1 MSAASLSAWARRQAQ
16 LTFLASGTEFRLGR
30 AEDCPL
36 PPAELAAITGD
47 EPWVRDCL
55 DDGLTARVYRIRL
68 DGRDWALKVARR
80 PCRVQNPDGQTSFLN
95 ELQRRRDFARLMRT
109 PEQAERLAGIVPTQY
124 ASLQQ
129 GIILSPWVEGRRIE
143 RWDERQLTEL
153 FDLLIALLLAGLF
166 EWDLAAGNTLDD
178 GRIRLFDFG
187 YLYPFDPL
195 RQYNS
200 DGLASPGF
208 HVAERFETRQLFA
221 CLLRLERESEA
232 QALADFEL
240 EKRIAL
246 DAYQRL
252 QQELAARGASQG
264 VLDWLDDIMRRWRA
278 ALTGNLGA
286 LYLQEAWRSH
296 WLDVKD
302 DLSGQSC
309 TPLTLQRLAW
319 LRDKATTQHAELL
332 AGGALAN
339 ERRPDREAL
348 LDDLR
353 QAEAQAIRWQLRDTR
368 SAEGV

>member
-95 ELQRRRDFARLMRT
+95 ELQRRRDLARLMRT

-153 FDLLIALLLAGLF
+153 FDLLVALLLAGLF

-221 CLLRLERESEA
+221 CLLRLERESET
-232 QALADFEL
+232 QALADFAL

-246 DAYQRL
+246 EAYERL
-252 QQELAARGASQG
+252 QRELLTRGANQS
-264 VLDWLDDIMRRWRA
+264 VLDWLSALMRQWRN
-278 ALTGNLGA
+278 ALAGDLGG

-319 LRDKATTQHAELL
+319 LRAAVTTQYAELL
-332 AGGALAN
+332 ASGALAN
-339 ERRPDREAL
+339 ERQPDREAL
-348 LDDLR
+348 LDDLH
-353 QAEAQAIRWQLRDTR
+353 QAEAQAIRWQLADAR
-368 SAEGV
+368 SAEN

>member
-1 MSAASLSAWARRQAQ
+1 MSAASLTAAARRQAQ
-16 LTFLASGTEFRLGR
+16 LAFLASGTEFRLGR

-36 PPAELAAITGD
+36 PPAELAAVTGN
-47 EPWVRDCL
+47 EPWVRACL
-55 DDGLTARVYRIRL
+55 DEGLTARVYRVQL
-68 DGRDWALKVARR
+68 AGRDWALKVARR

-95 ELQRRRDFARLMRT
+95 ELQRRRDLARLMRA
-109 PEQAERLAGIVPTQY
+109 PQQAGCLAGIVPTQY

-129 GIILSPWVEGRRIE
+129 GIVLSPWIDGRRIE
-143 RWDERQLTEL
+143 RWDEHQLLGLFEL
-153 FDLLIALLLAGLF
+153 LVTLLLGGLF

-208 HVAERFETRQLFA
+208 HAAERFETRQLFA
-221 CLLRLERESEA
+221 CLLRLEHVSETS
-232 QALADFEL
+232 ALADFEL

-246 DAYQRL
+246 DAYERL
-252 QQELAARGASQG
+252 QRELAARGANQS
-264 VLDWLDDIMRRWRA
+264 VLDWLAVLMRQWRN
-278 ALTGNLGA
+278 ALAGDLGG

-332 AGGALAN
+332 ASGALAN
-339 ERRPDREAL
+339 ERHPDREAL
-348 LDDLR
+348 LNDLR
-353 QAEAQAIRWQLRDTR
+353 LAQAQAVGWQLGDMQST
-368 SAEGV
+368 EGQ

>member
-1 MSAASLSAWARRQAQ
+1 MSAASLTAAARRQAQ
-16 LTFLASGTEFRLGR
+16 LAFLASGTEFRLGR

-36 PPAELAAITGD
+36 PPEQLAAVRGD
-47 EPWVRDCL
+47 EPWVRACL
-55 DDGLTARVYRIRL
+55 DDGLTARVYRVEL
-68 DGRDWALKVARR
+68 AGHDWALKVARR

-95 ELQRRRDFARLMRT
+95 ELQRRRDLARLMRT

-129 GIILSPWVEGRRIE
+129 GIVLSPWVEGQRIE
-143 RWDERQLTEL
+143 RWNERQLVEL

-166 EWDLAAGNTLDD
+166 EWDLAPGNTLDD

-208 HVAERFETRQLFA
+208 HPAERFETRQLFA
-221 CLLRLERESEA
+221 CLLRMEQQSETW
-232 QALADFEL
+232 ALADFEL

-252 QQELAARGASQG
+252 HRELTGRGASET
-264 VLDWLDDIMRRWRA
+264 VLDWLSGLMRRWRN
-278 ALTGNLGA
+278 ALAGDLGG

-319 LRDKATTQHAELL
+319 LRDKATTQHADLL
-332 AGGALAN
+332 ASGALAN
-339 ERRPDREAL
+339 ERQPDREAL
-348 LDDLR
+348 LNDLR
-353 QAEAQAIRWQLRDTR
+353 LAEAQAVGWQLGDMQ
-368 SAEGV
+368 SAEG

>member
-1 MSAASLSAWARRQAQ
+1 MSAASLTAAARRQAQ
-16 LTFLASGTEFRLGR
+16 LAFLASGTEFRLGR

-36 PPAELAAITGD
+36 PPAELAAVTGN

-55 DDGLTARVYRIRL
+55 DDGLTARVYRVQL

-95 ELQRRRDFARLMRT
+95 ELQRRRDLARLMRT

-129 GIILSPWVEGRRIE
+129 GIVLSPWVEGQRIE
-143 RWDERQLTEL
+143 RWDERQLVEL

-166 EWDLAAGNTLDD
+166 EWDLAPGNTLDD

-195 RQYNS
+195 RHYNS

-208 HVAERFETRQLFA
+208 HPAERFETRQLFA
-221 CLLRLERESEA
+221 CLLRMEQESETW
-232 QALADFEL
+232 ALANFEL

-252 QQELAARGASQG
+252 HRELAARGASQG
-264 VLDWLDDIMRRWRA
+264 VLDWLSGLMRRWRK
-278 ALTGNLGA
+278 ALAGDLGG

-319 LRDKATTQHAELL
+319 LRAKATAQHVDLL
-332 AGGALAN
+332 TSGALAN
-339 ERRPDREAL
+339 ERQPDREAL
-348 LDDLR
+348 LNDLR
-353 QAEAQAIRWQLRDTR
+353 LAEAQAVGWQLGDMQ
-368 SAEGV
+368 SAEG

>member
-1 MSAASLSAWARRQAQ
+1 MSAASLTAAARRQAQ
-16 LTFLASGTEFRLGR
+16 LAFLASGTEFRLGR

-36 PPAELAAITGD
+36 PPAELAAVTGD

-55 DDGLTARVYRIRL
+55 DEGLTARVYRVQL
-68 DGRDWALKVARR
+68 DGRNWALKVARR

-95 ELQRRRDFARLMRT
+95 ELQRRRDLARLMRT
-109 PEQAERLAGIVPTQY
+109 PEQAGCLAGIVPTQY

-129 GIILSPWVEGRRIE
+129 GIVLSPWIDGRRIE
-143 RWDERQLTEL
+143 RWDEHQLLGLFEL
-153 FDLLIALLLAGLF
+153 LVTLLLGGLF

-208 HVAERFETRQLFA
+208 HAAERFETRQFFA
-221 CLLRLERESEA
+221 CLLRMERESEML
-232 QALADFEL
+232 ALADFEL

-246 DAYQRL
+246 DAYERL
-252 QQELAARGASQG
+252 HRELVSRSASQG
-264 VLDWLDDIMRRWRA
+264 VLDWLSELMRRWRN
-278 ALTGNLGA
+278 ALAGDLGG

-296 WLDVKD
+296 WLDIRD

-309 TPLTLQRLAW
+309 TSLTLQRLAW
-319 LRDKATTQHAELL
+319 LNEMATTHHPDLL
-332 AGGALAN
+332 ASGALAN
-339 ERRPDREAL
+339 ERQPGREAL
-348 LDDLR
+348 LNELR
-353 QAEAQAIRWQLRDTR
+353 LAEAQAIRWQLADVQN
-368 SAEGV
+368 AQEV

>member
-1 MSAASLSAWARRQAQ
+1 MSAASLTAAARRQAQ
-16 LTFLASGTEFRLGR
+16 LAFLASGTEFRLGR
-30 AEDCPL
+30 PEDCPL
-36 PPAELAAITGD
+36 PPEQLAAVRGD
-47 EPWVRDCL
+47 EPWVRACL
-55 DDGLTARVYRIRL
+55 DDGLTARVYRVEL
-68 DGRDWALKVARR
+68 GGRDWALKVARR

-95 ELQRRRDFARLMRT
+95 ELQRRRDLARLMRT

-124 ASLQQ
+124 ASLQH
-129 GIILSPWVEGRRIE
+129 GIVLSPWVEGRRLE
-143 RWDERQLTEL
+143 RWDERQLLEL
-153 FDLLIALLLAGLF
+153 FDLLVALLLGGLF
-166 EWDLAAGNTLDD
+166 EWDLAPGNTLDD

-208 HVAERFETRQLFA
+208 HAAERFETRQLFA
-221 CLLRLERESEA
+221 ALLRLEEQSEA
-232 QALADFEL
+232 LALVDFEL

-252 QQELAARGASQG
+252 HGELAARGANQG
-264 VLDWLDDIMRRWRA
+264 VLDWLSQIIRDWRA
-278 ALTGNLGA
+278 ALAGDLGG

-319 LRDKATTQHAELL
+319 LREMAAARHADLL
-332 AGGALAN
+332 ASGALGH
-339 ERRPDREAL
+339 ERNPGRDAL
-348 LDDLR
+348 LDELR
-353 QAEAQAIRWQLRDTR
+353 QAEALAIRWQLGDTQN
-368 SAEGV
+368 AG